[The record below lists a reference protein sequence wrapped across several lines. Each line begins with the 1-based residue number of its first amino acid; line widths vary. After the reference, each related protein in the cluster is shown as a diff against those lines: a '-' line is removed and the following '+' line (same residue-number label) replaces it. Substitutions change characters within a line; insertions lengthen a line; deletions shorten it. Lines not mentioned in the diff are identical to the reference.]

1 MDVNNLVSESIS
13 LKTES
18 RKSLLTLKYISDFDE
33 TIFFSISIS
42 FDVLYISKSNGE
54 IKVSYFQGRPSLKSY
69 LNLVF
74 LGIK

>member
-18 RKSLLTLKYISDFDE
+18 RKSLLTLKRISDFDE

-42 FDVLYISKSNGE
+42 FDVLCISKSNGE
-54 IKVSYFQGRPSLKSY
+54 IKVSYSRQ
-69 LNLVF
+69 
-74 LGIK
+74 